1 MEGAVTFIGAIP
13 DGVGTAVSSAGT
25 VVTALLTEGGELAA
39 LLPVVGLAIG
49 IGLVGWGV
57 RTIKSLT
64 WGF

>member
-1 MEGAVTFIGAIP
+1 MEGAVTFIGAIT
-13 DGVGTAVSSAGT
+13 DGVGTAVSSAGK